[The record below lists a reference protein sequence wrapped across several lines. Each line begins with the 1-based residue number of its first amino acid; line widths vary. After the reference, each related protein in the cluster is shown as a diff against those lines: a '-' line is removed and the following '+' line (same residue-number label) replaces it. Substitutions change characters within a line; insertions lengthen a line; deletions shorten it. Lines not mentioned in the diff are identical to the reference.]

1 VNPASW
7 IPFVTPVGLCGIAW
21 KDAAITGLQLPE
33 GSEGALHTRMTTR
46 FGARRADA
54 PSALAQEAIDAIRAL
69 LRGESADLA
78 ALTLDM
84 TSVPAFHQRVYVVA
98 RRIPP
103 GRTLTYGDVG
113 ERLGSRG
120 LSRAVGQALGRNPFA
135 IIVPCHRVVSASGG
149 LGGFSAHTGITLKER
164 LLQIEGWKGVSRD
177 VDALPL
183 LHASRE

>member
-1 VNPASW
+1 VNASW

-21 KDAAITGLQLPE
+21 SDAGITGLQLPE
-33 GSEGALHTRMTTR
+33 GSETALHTRMTTR

-54 PSALAQEAIDAIRAL
+54 ATALAQEATDALGAL

-84 TSVPAFHQRVYVVA
+84 TGVPPFHQRVYIVA

-103 GRTLTYGDVG
+103 GRTLTYGDVAD
-113 ERLGSRG
+113 RLGSRG

-149 LGGFSAHTGITLKER
+149 LGGFSAHTGVTLKER
-164 LLQIEGWKGVSRD
+164 LLEIEGWKRLTRK
-177 VDALPL
+177 AHL
-183 LHASRE
+183 R

>member
-1 VNPASW
+1 MNAASW

-21 KDAAITGLQLPE
+21 NDAAITGLQLPE

-46 FGARRADA
+46 FGARRVDA
-54 PSALAQEAIDAIRAL
+54 PSTTAQEAIDAIGAL

-78 ALTLDM
+78 GLPLDM
-84 TSVPAFHQRVYVVA
+84 TGVPAFHQRVYAVA

-103 GRTLTYGDVG
+103 GQTLTYGDVA
-113 ERLGSRG
+113 ERLGNRG

-149 LGGFSAHTGITLKER
+149 LGGFSAHAGVGLKQR
-164 LLQIEGWKGVSRD
+164 LLEIEGRT
-177 VDALPL
+177 APL
-183 LHASRE
+183 FGRVTSQA